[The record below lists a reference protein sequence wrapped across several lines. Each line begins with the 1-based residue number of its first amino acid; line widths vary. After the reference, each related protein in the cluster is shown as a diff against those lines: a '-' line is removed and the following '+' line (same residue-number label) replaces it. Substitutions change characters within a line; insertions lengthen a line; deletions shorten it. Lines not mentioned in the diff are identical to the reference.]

1 MKNRLLAVLIMS
13 LCACA
18 QARAQS
24 ATTTPTPAQ
33 TPAAQASPTPA
44 AKPQKPPSGKKK
56 KYEALLEK
64 AKAGEGEVDYGAL
77 RQAFF
82 ETEDYNPLSGMFAY
96 RGLWSLVMQQN
107 WPEAARQAESVLAQ
121 NYVDINAHLVAFIA
135 YRQQGDAEKAKLHR
149 QWADGLLASVKS
161 GGDGRSPATAWHV
174 ISTSEEY
181 AVFRSMSLR
190 AVGQALIQRDGH
202 SYDEMRVLDPQNN
215 ESKLYFN
222 VDKPM
227 SAYTR
232 N

>member
-1 MKNRLLAVLIMS
+1 MKNRLLVILFVS
-13 LCACA
+13 LCASA
-18 QARAQS
+18 QAAAQT

-44 AKPQKPPSGKKK
+44 AKPQKPPSEKKK

-64 AKAGEGEVDYGAL
+64 AKKGEGEVDYGAL

-82 ETEDYNPLSGMFAY
+82 ETEDYSPLSGMFAY
-96 RGLWSLVMQQN
+96 RGLWGLVMQQN
-107 WPEAARQAESVLAQ
+107 WPEAVRQAEAVLAQ
-121 NYVDINAHLVAFIA
+121 NYVDINAHMVAFIA
-135 YRQQGDAEKAKLHR
+135 HRQQGDTEKAKLHR

-190 AVGQALIQRDGH
+190 AVGQALIQNDGH

-227 SAYTR
+227 SAYGR
-232 N
+232 K